1 VAEYEV
7 DLEIVSKY
15 PIYDYIWERKLQIA
29 PNRKVQNSI
38 EKIYLLVD
46 HINFSASE
54 SFANFMKY
62 TNSAT
67 LVGEPTGGDGIGI
80 ESLLF
85 HLPNTGFVIKTPF
98 VLGLDPMGQINHVVK
113 TQPDIVVD
121 MHTLN
126 QLVLQKDYQGILDM
140 IEQTD

>member
-1 VAEYEV
+1 ME
-7 DLEIVSKY
+7 
-15 PIYDYIWERKLQIA
+15 
-29 PNRKVQNSI
+29 
-38 EKIYLLVD
+38 
-46 HINFSASE
+46 
-54 SFANFMKY
+54 Y

-140 IEQTD
+140 IEQTAID